1 MHMMAYH
8 APEMIRKYG
17 NLRQFSGQ
25 GMGTYIAV
33 NYCLYMHIIGVEK
46 NNDDA
51 KHHYYSS
58 NRHDA
63 PKDILLTE
71 ARLEV
76 LQRDEPKVVRKKR
89 SYKKRS
95 TEYWEKG
102 ITEQRRA
109 KRLQVDD
116 TSTPT

>member
-1 MHMMAYH
+1 MAYH
-8 APEMIRKYG
+8 APDMMRKYG

-25 GMGTYIAV
+25 GTYYYIGLYI
-33 NYCLYMHIIGVEK
+33 YCLLIIGVEK
-46 NNDDA
+46 NNDEA

-58 NRHDA
+58 NRHDGA
-63 PKDILLTE
+63 KDILLTE

-76 LQRDEPKVVRKKR
+76 LQRDEPRVIREKR
-89 SYKKRS
+89 PYNKRN

-109 KRLQVDD
+109 KRHQADT
-116 TSTPT
+116 TSTST

>member
-63 PKDILLTE
+63 PKDILLTNTPFTLATE
-71 ARLEV
+71 NRSDRSGTVPRSNVNGFVLCRTVLERNCKICP
-76 LQRDEPKVVRKKR
+76 LQNGSR
-89 SYKKRS
+89 
-95 TEYWEKG
+95 
-102 ITEQRRA
+102 I
-109 KRLQVDD
+109 
-116 TSTPT
+116 